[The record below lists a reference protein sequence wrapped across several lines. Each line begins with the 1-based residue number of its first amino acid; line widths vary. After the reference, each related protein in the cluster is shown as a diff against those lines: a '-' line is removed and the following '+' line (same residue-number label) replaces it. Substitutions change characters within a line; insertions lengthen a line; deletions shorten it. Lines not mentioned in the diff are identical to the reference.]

1 MGWNQTN
8 TFYAETGILPFGPT
22 LAGKYDDPNEQKQ
35 AWCFKEA
42 RGSTFHDLFLN

>member
-1 MGWNQTN
+1 MEWNQTS

-35 AWCFKEA
+35 ACCFKEA
-42 RGSTFHDLFLN
+42 QGKILSIIYF